1 MPNTNQDQPPK
12 QLRWLSTAVASA
24 LADVIEFTAGE
35 RPEVSEDQAAAGPPL
50 VAEWWE
56 QELDISDE
64 TLLWIGFT
72 DDALREAGGRCL
84 KAAEVE
90 NPDEQEIRSTW
101 QELLRQTASSVAQ
114 QIGAQLG
121 REVCC
126 AEDRGREQAPG
137 APTIPLTVS
146 FNDGATAGLLV
157 AASPALAAALAST
170 GTGSPKELNA
180 GDTSDHQPAR
190 SGDAPTEGFD
200 RPPQTLDLLL
210 DVELPVS
217 VSFGRAYLPLKDV
230 LKLTSGSIVEL
241 NRSVAEP
248 VEVIVNNC
256 VIARGQVVVVD
267 GNYGVRINEII
278 SRQERLRTLN

>member
-1 MPNTNQDQPPK
+1 MTM
-12 QLRWLSTAVASA
+12 AGA

-35 RPEVSEDQAAAGPPL
+35 RPDVGADQAEADPL
-50 VAEWWE
+50 VATAWWE

-64 TLLWIGFT
+64 TLLWVGYT
-72 DDALREAGGRCL
+72 TELLHEAGGRSL

-90 NPDEQEIRSTW
+90 DPGEQEIRSTW

-121 REVCC
+121 REVSCV
-126 AEDRGREQAPG
+126 EDREREKAPG
-137 APTIPLTVS
+137 VPLSALLVT
-146 FNDGATAGLLV
+146 FKDGASGRLLV
-157 AASPALAAALAST
+157 AASPALTAALGSI
-170 GTGSPKELNA
+170 GTSSSSGLSA
-180 GDTSDHQPAR
+180 GGVSDHQPAGSDNAPVQGPDR
-190 SGDAPTEGFD
+190 SS
-200 RPPQTLDLLL
+200 QTLDLLL

-217 VSFGRAYLPLKDV
+217 ISFGRAYLPLRDV

-241 NRSVAEP
+241 NRTVAEP

-256 VIARGQVVVVD
+256 VIARGEVVVVD
-267 GNYGVRINEII
+267 GNYGVRINQII